1 VGKIARDPK
10 YWTEPESFKPERFLD
25 SSIDFKGNNFEYL
38 PFGAGRRVCPGY
50 TFALVIVEYTIALLL
65 YHFDWTLPNGMK
77 HEDLD
82 MTVIAAATAGRKEDL
97 VLIPIVRMGWVA
109 VRNFFALFFFFFL
122 KKYFFKNKK

>member
-82 MTVIAAATAGRKEDL
+82 LTVRVQLLSGWCKKEGFSAFHSL
-97 VLIPIVRMGWVA
+97 VDT
-109 VRNFFALFFFFFL
+109 
-122 KKYFFKNKK
+122 